1 MLDATDRPRLAE
13 THPIVITGRQR
24 ASVGGGGM
32 TVMVRAM
39 GHTVVVT
46 GGAGQ
51 LGERVRS
58 SLLRRAPGLRLLL
71 VDTDVGEL
79 VDARGDAVER
89 ADVVVDLGSSDH
101 DLRAERRESATEVA
115 ASTLDAAEQLG
126 AGHVVFVSSAMVY
139 GAHRN
144 NPVPIT
150 EETALR
156 PDVEFVFARQL
167 ASAEELVEQWRLAC
181 SGRTTTVLRPAVA
194 LAEGGNSRLA
204 SALVAGLG
212 RRFAEDDPPSQFLH
226 LDDLADAVALAVTE
240 RLDGAFNVAPD
251 GWVAG
256 QRVRALSGER
266 PRLPLP
272 ERFAELLAR
281 LRWRLL
287 RGPIPPGLRPYTMHP
302 WVVSNGRLRAVEW
315 IPTVTNEQTYVE
327 STEAPWYT
335 TVTPKRRQELAL
347 GAGVVAMVV
356 AAVVTVVAVRRRLV
370 RRGLVCPGLTRRRW

>member
-1 MLDATDRPRLAE
+1 MA
-13 THPIVITGRQR
+13 
-24 ASVGGGGM
+24 
-32 TVMVRAM
+32 VMVRPM
-39 GHTVVVT
+39 GRTVVVT

-51 LGERVRS
+51 LGERVRA
-58 SLLRRAPGLRLLL
+58 SLLRRDPELRLLL

-79 VDARGDAVER
+79 VDARGDAVAR
-89 ADVVVDLGSSDH
+89 AEVVVDLGSSDH

-126 AGHVVFVSSAMVY
+126 AAHVVFVSSAMVY

-167 ASAEELVEQWRLAC
+167 ASAEELVEQWRLARG
-181 SGRTTTVLRPAVA
+181 GRTTTVLRPAVA

-226 LDDLADAVALAVTE
+226 LDDLADAVALAVTA
-240 RLDGAFNVAPD
+240 RLDGVFNVAPD

-287 RGPIPPGLRPYTMHP
+287 RGPIPPGLRPYTVHP
-302 WVVSNGRLRAVEW
+302 WAVSNGRLRAAGWV
-315 IPTVTNEQTYVE
+315 PTVTNEQTYVE

-347 GAGVVAMVV
+347 GAGVVAMAV
-356 AAVVTVVAVRRRLV
+356 AAAVTVVTVRRRLV
-370 RRGLVCPGLTRRRW
+370 RRGVVGPRISRRRW